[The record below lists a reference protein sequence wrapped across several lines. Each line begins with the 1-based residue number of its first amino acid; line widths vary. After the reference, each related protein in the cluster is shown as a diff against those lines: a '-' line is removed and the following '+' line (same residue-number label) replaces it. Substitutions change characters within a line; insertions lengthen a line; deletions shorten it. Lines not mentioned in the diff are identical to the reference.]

1 MPRVTGL
8 FIYPVKALRGHAL
21 TRAEFDALGFV
32 GDRRFLIVDAT
43 EKFITQ
49 RTVPRMAR
57 IDAVL
62 SADKLTLSAES
73 AGQLTVPRAAQPNA
87 LVRSVSVWK
96 SENLRAEDCGDDASG
111 WLSDFLGIKC
121 HLVRIGRDFQRPM
134 LKSSAR
140 PGDSVSFADAFP
152 FLIIS
157 EASLAALND
166 RLQENHADPVPMNR
180 FRPSIVVDDCEAFA
194 EDHWS
199 RLQIG
204 DALFRN
210 GGPCARCVVT
220 TTDQLTGERL
230 GKEPL
235 RTLATFRRDI
245 ADPSDVNF
253 GVNLIHETKAG
264 RLHVGDTVVPL

>member
-8 FIYPVKALRGHAL
+8 FIYPVKALRGHAVPG
-21 TRAEFDALGFV
+21 AELDTLGFV
-32 GDRRFLIVDAT
+32 GDRRFLIVDET
-43 EKFITQ
+43 GKFITQ

-57 IDAVL
+57 IHAML
-62 SADKLTLSAES
+62 SADNLTLSADS
-73 AGQLTVPRAAQPNA
+73 AGQVTVPRAAQSNA

-96 SENLRAEDCGDDASG
+96 SENLQAEDCGESAAN
-111 WLSDFLGIKC
+111 WLGDFLEMKC
-121 HLVRIGRDFQRPM
+121 RLVRIGRAFQRPM

-152 FLIIS
+152 FLIIG

-166 RLQENHADPVPMNR
+166 RLLENHAEPVPMNR
-180 FRPSIVVDDCEAFA
+180 FRPSIVVDGCEAFA
-194 EDHWS
+194 EDHWP

-204 DALFRN
+204 DAMFRN
-210 GGPCARCVVT
+210 GGPCARCIVT

-235 RTLATFRRDI
+235 RTLATFRRDTVE
-245 ADPSDVNF
+245 PSDVNF
-253 GVNLIHETKAG
+253 GINLIHETKAG
-264 RLHVGDTVVPL
+264 RVQVGDTVVPL

>member
-8 FIYPVKALRGHAL
+8 FIYPVKALRGCAV
-21 TRAEFDALGFV
+21 TSAEFDALGFV
-32 GDRRFLIVDAT
+32 GDRRFLIVDET
-43 EKFITQ
+43 GKFITQ
-49 RTVPRMAR
+49 RTVPRTAR
-57 IDAVL
+57 IDATL
-62 SADKLTLSAES
+62 SADKLTLSAEG
-73 AGQLTVPRAAQPNA
+73 AGQLTVPRAGQPNA

-96 SENLRAEDCGDDASG
+96 SENLQAEDCGESAAN
-111 WLSDFLGIKC
+111 WLSDFLGLKC
-121 HLVRIGRDFQRPM
+121 NLVRIGRDFQRPM

-166 RLQENHADPVPMNR
+166 RLQENDAEPVPMNR

-194 EDHWS
+194 EDDWA
-199 RLQIG
+199 RVQIG
-204 DALFRN
+204 DAIFRN
-210 GGPCARCVVT
+210 GGPCARCIVT

-235 RTLATFRRDI
+235 RTLATFRRDV

-253 GVNLIHETKAG
+253 GINLIHETKAG
-264 RLHVGDTVVPL
+264 RVQVGDAIVPL